1 MPVWQWA
8 VDIAAVVLVAA
19 LLYGVFLV
27 VRRRLLSRD
36 GGAFELSVRLRTDRP
51 GRGWVLGLG
60 RYRGEDLE
68 WFRIFT
74 PSWRARM
81 TWQRSELTYSARR
94 EPSEDERHALY
105 ADQLVVICDTS
116 SGPVEMAMSQLSL
129 MGLQSWIEAGPP
141 GQRAGK
147 GG

>member
-1 MPVWQWA
+1 MPAWQWA
-8 VDIAAVVLVAA
+8 VDTAVVALLAV
-19 LLYGVFLV
+19 LLYGFFLV

-60 RYRGEDLE
+60 RYRGDDLE

-74 PSWRARM
+74 LSWRARF
-81 TWQRSELTYSARR
+81 TWQRSELSYTGRR
-94 EPSEDERHALY
+94 APTAAEGHSLY
-105 ADQLVVICDTS
+105 DDQLVVVCETS
-116 SGPVEMAMSQLSL
+116 TGPVEMAMSEASL
-129 MGLQSWIEAGPP
+129 TGLQSWIEAGPP